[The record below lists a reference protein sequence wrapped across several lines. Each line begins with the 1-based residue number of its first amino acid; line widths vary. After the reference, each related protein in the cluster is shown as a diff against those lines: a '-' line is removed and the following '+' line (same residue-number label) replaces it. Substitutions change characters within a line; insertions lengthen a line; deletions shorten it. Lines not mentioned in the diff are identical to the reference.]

1 MPFISTIKEL
11 FAFSGTDI
19 TQREKTLSQAAVEG
33 TSDWFYY
40 HGLILL
46 QKLSLEVKETNQV
59 REPTEKEVSLM
70 TETKQLLEKY
80 KDVFGQ
86 TTQLTELLTRFNLL
100 TYFINVDTSTRFI
113 NDNLYLN
120 LPTQQQKVP
129 TPSLSQTKQK
139 NNNIATTSHKEA
151 YPTVLNADR
160 FDNEAI
166 LRRALDRNDLD
177 SISFCSWSLVQ
188 TIWSDLTLDQ
198 KTALLQK
205 LLLKPVVAS
214 IPLVTYLKDIW
225 QPYQDELIQLTS
237 KVDQTTLY
245 NLTLEQMDEL
255 INLIPSLLSVQSFVT
270 NYLDKLIPSSYT
282 QQDSSGSSDAFD
294 SYGWDHL
301 NHTDENGDGARYLAT
316 LDNFA
321 DKLVDGPF
329 ASVKA
334 RITFYKL
341 RSGIVRDDFNQDL
354 FTAYLKQSY
363 IKKTTTD
370 STYEN
375 TLFVK
380 RERHNIEIPLI
391 GNCFISER
399 DENPVIEEYLSGLLR
414 TQKMKNLEAF
424 STYFSFKNFLEPL
437 QTNVLLTHGLAKK
450 EDMIT
455 WAKNTVK
462 YEHLVKKTELKFDSS
477 TLHHHNHR
485 LTINDPIRL
494 DLSIKN
500 IPNVTLRV
508 FPIDLYNY
516 WKLHPRQTEI
526 KDGNKLNVDGLCPIY
541 EQHYNYHDV
550 PSIQVIKEHL
560 VFGHNKDTAT
570 TSNGDDVFHG
580 RGAWVFD
587 FVGGSEQNRA
597 IIQKGYLR
605 YIVQNTSAGH
615 LFLILDEYNQ
625 PVKEKCSIWYE
636 NTNYESDESGNI
648 LVPYRVKD
656 SKRDRALIVTED
668 GFCQPFN
675 FYFQSESYSLDATF
689 YVNYETLIPTKQSKV
704 VISPKLKI
712 QHQEASLKLLE
723 KISLT
728 LTTTNGNDI
737 KSSTTVENLKVSN
750 DKPIEFEFTVPSSLK
765 GLSMVLSAQVKTMFG
780 KEPYKKVECS
790 HEVFSDNSDM
800 DGLANYQ
807 LRKNNTE
814 YLLNV
819 YGKNGEPLKQRS
831 VQLNFDHKMLYSAIN
846 ITMQTDN
853 NGIINLG
860 QLDNIYSVNISNPW
874 KQWSINENQIEATLP
889 STIHA
894 NVDTEIKIPFIA
906 DNDYNCSLFQTGI
919 RGLPTVDFTSRLQC
933 TESGV
938 VIQNGLPEG
947 SFCLY
952 YRPPNNV
959 HGNIIDIKISKN
971 ALDYTKQPWDNWI
984 IGKEVYME
992 KSGDITQDPLFIG
1005 NVNNDKDQIK
1015 LQLKGSAA
1023 SLKKAFVIA
1032 TLSTFVPT
1040 TNCSLASTFSNNY
1053 NNHRL
1058 EFQKIED
1065 QVSVSNYLS
1074 GRKLSE
1080 EYQYILNRSKQ
1091 DKYIGSTLT
1100 DPSLLINPKK
1110 DASTSVNTRSA
1121 NQGHEEFDCVS
1132 KKNKLLSN
1140 YQMSHEMAVCSNNY
1154 MHNPSVQAD
1163 FNFGFLNHTSK
1174 VLVLQPKGQD
1184 EVLINRSQLGEGN
1197 LLQITV
1203 ISGEQLVGGFYTL
1216 SDVDLTI
1223 NINDQRQT
1231 DQGLNVNGAY
1241 LRKKTITILSPSHPQ
1256 DTFTIDQNQKE
1267 FELIDSQDALLDI
1280 FNLLAKHDSKHLED
1294 FDIIRRWENL
1304 SYEEKIKSF
1313 NKLNSH
1319 EFNLWLK
1326 FKDTDFFN
1334 TNVKPLIKSKI
1345 HKTFMDDYLID
1356 AELTK
1361 YANNLHSYQLLS
1373 TAEKALLAK
1382 RVPDIL
1388 PVVLRHFKDT
1398 FEPPLSD
1405 EPFDTVLAGNALN
1418 LPPSSPTYTTNQAS
1432 GFSYSADSVS
1442 SQALPISLAARSAP
1456 RFRGAN
1462 NSLFGSAA
1470 PPPPPPGAAGGG
1482 FRFGSAAV
1490 TTQSQSAF
1498 KRSAFG
1504 GNVESNMEES
1514 FELIEDGAEN
1524 MEEEIEEEEDNDDD
1538 DNDEESDNDIGFAL
1552 YESDLREQA
1561 IKLRQKQKAY
1571 EYIEPT
1577 SQWTEK
1583 NYYDQNNNHI
1593 KVNQFWID
1601 YLENNLDIFISRN
1614 IIYATSNITEIIF
1627 ALALTDL
1634 PTKSKAKYEMTSDL
1648 ANGKVTI
1655 VAKSPLIIFYRVLKE
1670 YSQSLSTNPFIL
1682 LGQHFFEKNAR
1693 INNNDEQ
1700 HIVEPNQLLTET
1712 TYGWHLAVSNISS
1725 KTKVCE
1731 LTLQIPTGAV
1741 PLGNIPY
1748 SQSKT
1753 IKIQPYSTW
1762 REVIGSFY
1770 FPTKGNYHHF
1780 AVTIGEQRKT
1790 TENNDEDP
1798 LILLNQTQTIPLT
1811 VSDIN
1816 DQSENSQSKDATTGG
1831 FNSHAS
1837 WSMINNTGTDQD
1849 VLTFVERYDTSKLN
1863 HLDWSLVTWRMM
1875 NATFAR
1881 SLLNILVKQK
1891 YYVKS
1896 LYAYGLYHRFN
1907 DIISDLLE
1915 QERANLL
1922 KNTGVN
1928 FESPLVN
1935 LRPYDYDYLKVLDY
1949 YPVVNARVHCLGSSN
1964 EIINQEFFKQYNQFL
1979 DYLNQGTTRSFNDY
1993 IIFSVYLLVQGRIK
2007 EAKRIFQIAES
2018 MKNQEDE
2025 NNNQLATIQMDYLKA
2040 YLATRIQPDEK
2051 VDIKI
2056 LKEYV
2061 EKYKSCGSLRWQKQ
2075 SQSLGDLVNQLE
2087 NGIPIDSSSGLI
2099 GSVDND
2105 ENDNNYNK
2113 SIASDPVFDFTI
2125 KDNHVV
2131 IRYANL
2137 NQCQVR
2143 FYKINVEVM
2152 FSNQPFLNK
2161 TDNVSDYSWV
2171 KANHKEIIDLTK
2183 EQLNN
2188 NDDPHAGA
2196 TNITMNNDN
2205 GEEDFEWI
2213 GIQKVKR
2220 QRHSVPIP
2228 LTGNVLIEVSAHG
2241 KTQCQTHLS
2250 HSLTVHLSEQ
2260 YGVARVLHPTVS
2272 DDNGEFIKNDQQQQQ
2287 PLSGVYVKVY
2297 AKLED
2302 GKVEFW
2308 KDGYTSLTG
2317 IFDYISVTQGNGIIG
2332 NTFSSNNN
2340 LKNVVQKIKK
2350 FSLLFT
2356 SEKYG
2361 VVTKEAYPPF

>member
-1 MPFISTIKEL
+1 MPFISTIKES

-40 HGLILL
+40 QGLILL

-59 REPTEKEVSLM
+59 REPTEKEASLM
-70 TETKQLLEKY
+70 TETKQLLKKY

-86 TTQLTELLTRFNLL
+86 TVQFTELSTRFNLL
-100 TYFINVDTSTRFI
+100 TYFINVDASTRFI
-113 NDNLYLN
+113 NKSLNLN
-120 LPTQQQKVP
+120 LPTQQQKAP
-129 TPSLSQTKQK
+129 APNPSQTKQK
-139 NNNIATTSHKEA
+139 NNNTATTSHKNT
-151 YPTVLNADR
+151 YPTTLYADR
-160 FDNEAI
+160 FDNKAI
-166 LRRALDRNDLD
+166 LRRALARNELS

-188 TIWSDLTLDQ
+188 SIWPDLSLDQ
-198 KTALLQK
+198 KTALLEK
-205 LLLKPVVAS
+205 LLLKPVVDS
-214 IPLVTYLKDIW
+214 IPLVSYLKDIW
-225 QPYQDELIQLTS
+225 QPYQDELTQLTS
-237 KVDQTTLY
+237 KVDQTTLF
-245 NLTLEQMDEL
+245 NLTLRQMDEL
-255 INLIPSLLSVQSFVT
+255 INAIPSLLRVQSFVT
-270 NYLDKLIPSSYT
+270 NYLDKLVPSSYT
-282 QQDSSGSSDAFD
+282 QDRSGNSDVYDSH
-294 SYGWDHL
+294 GWNHL
-301 NHTDENGDGARYLAT
+301 NHTDEHGDGARYLTT

-321 DKLVDGPF
+321 DKLADGPF

-341 RSGIVRDDFNQDL
+341 RSGIVRDDFDQDL
-354 FTAYLKQSY
+354 FTAYLKQSFT
-363 IKKTTTD
+363 KKTTNVNAYGD
-370 STYEN
+370 

-380 RERHNIEIPLI
+380 RERLNIEIPLI
-391 GNCFISER
+391 GNCYISER
-399 DENPVIEEYLSGLLR
+399 EESPVIEEYLSGLLR

-424 STYFSFKNFLEPL
+424 STYFSYKSFLEPL
-437 QTNVLLTHGLAKK
+437 QANVLLTHGLAKK
-450 EDMIT
+450 EDMMT
-455 WAKNTVK
+455 WAKDTIK
-462 YEHLVKKTELKFDSS
+462 YEALVKKSELKFGLS

-485 LTINDPIRL
+485 LTTNDPIQL

-541 EQHYNYHDV
+541 EQQYNYHDV
-550 PSIQVIKEHL
+550 PSIQVIKERL
-560 VFGHNKDTAT
+560 VFGNNKDTST
-570 TSNGDDVFHG
+570 TSNDDNVFHG

-587 FVGGSEQNRA
+587 FVGGREQNRA

-625 PVKEKCSIWYE
+625 PIKEKCSIWYE
-636 NTNYESDESGNI
+636 NNNYESDESGNI

-689 YVNYETLIPTKQSKV
+689 YVNHETLIPTKQSKV
-704 VISPKLKI
+704 IISPKLKI
-712 QHQEASLKLLE
+712 QYQEASLKLLE
-723 KISLT
+723 KVSLT

-737 KSSTTVENLKVSN
+737 KSSTTIENLKVSN

-819 YGKNGEPLKQRS
+819 FGKNGEPLKQRS
-831 VQLNFDHKMLYSAIN
+831 VQLNFDHKMLYSAIS
-846 ITMQTDN
+846 ITMQTDD

-860 QLDNIYSVNISNPW
+860 QLDNISSINISSPW
-874 KQWSINENQIEATLP
+874 KQWSINKNQTEATLP

-919 RGLPTVDFTSRLQC
+919 RGIPTVDFTSRLQC

-952 YRPPNNV
+952 YRPSNNV
-959 HGNIIDIKISKN
+959 HGNIIDINISKN
-971 ALDYTKQPWDNWI
+971 ALNYTKQPWDNWI

-992 KSGDITQDPLFIG
+992 KSGDITQDPLFIS
-1005 NVNNDKDQIK
+1005 NVNYDKNQIK
-1015 LQLKGSAA
+1015 LQLKGSSA

-1040 TNCSLASTFSNNY
+1040 TNASLASTFNNKY
-1053 NNHRL
+1053 DNHRL

-1065 QVSVSNYLS
+1065 QVSASNYLI

-1091 DKYIGSTLT
+1091 EKYIGSTLT

-1121 NQGHEEFDCVS
+1121 NQGNEEFTSVS
-1132 KKNKLLSN
+1132 KKNKSAPN
-1140 YQMSHEMAVCSNNY
+1140 YRMRQGMALCGNDY
-1154 MHNPSVQAD
+1154 IHNPSTQAD
-1163 FNFGFLNHTSK
+1163 FNFGFLNHSSK

-1184 EVLINRSQLGEGN
+1184 EVLINRGQLGEGN

-1203 ISGEQLVGGFYTL
+1203 VSGEQLVGGSYTL
-1216 SDVDLTI
+1216 SDVDLTM

-1304 SYEEKIKSF
+1304 SNEEKIKSF

-1361 YANNLHSYQLLS
+1361 YANNLYAYQLLS

-1405 EPFDTVLAGNALN
+1405 EPFDTVLAGNTLN
-1418 LPPSSPTYTTNQAS
+1418 LPPPSPEKSRKKLDELVSRAESLSATSMQYARFAKPASSF
-1432 GFSYSADSVS
+1432 G
-1442 SQALPISLAARSAP
+1442 
-1456 RFRGAN
+1456 GAN
-1462 NSLFGSAA
+1462 NSLFGSSAP
-1470 PPPPPPGAAGGG
+1470 PPPPPPGAASG
-1482 FRFGSAAV
+1482 RFGFGSTAV
-1490 TTQSQSAF
+1490 TMQSQPIIKTSAF
-1498 KRSAFG
+1498 SYGA
-1504 GNVESNMEES
+1504 NVESNMEES
-1514 FELIEDGAEN
+1514 FEIIETEVED
-1524 MEEEIEEEEDNDDD
+1524 MDEEEGNGDDD
-1538 DNDEESDNDIGFAL
+1538 DEESDDDMGFGL
-1552 YESDLREQA
+1552 FESDLREQA

-1577 SQWTEK
+1577 SQWIEK
-1583 NYYDQNNNHI
+1583 NYYGQKHNHI

-1648 ANGKVTI
+1648 ANGKVAI

-1790 TENNDEDP
+1790 IESNDEDP
-1798 LILLNQTQTIPLT
+1798 LILLNQTQTIPLI

-1816 DQSENSQSKDATTGG
+1816 DQSEISQSKDAITGG

-1863 HLDWSLVTWRMM
+1863 HLDWSLVAWRMM

-1881 SLLNILVKQK
+1881 SLLDILVKQK

-1907 DIISDLLE
+1907 DIVSDLLE
-1915 QERANLL
+1915 QERFSLL

-2007 EAKRIFQIAES
+2007 EAKNVFNNAES

-2025 NNNQLATIQMDYLKA
+2025 NKNQLATIQMDYLKA

-2051 VDIKI
+2051 VDIGI

-2061 EKYKSCGSLRWQKQ
+2061 EKYKTCASLRWQKQ
-2075 SQSLGDLVNQLE
+2075 SQTLGDLVNQLE
-2087 NGIPIDSSSGLI
+2087 NGIPIDSSSNLTGGI
-2099 GSVDND
+2099 DND

-2113 SIASDPVFDFTI
+2113 YIASDPVFDFTI
-2125 KDNHVV
+2125 KDNQVV

-2161 TDNVSDYSWV
+2161 TDNISDYSWV

-2188 NDDPHAGA
+2188 NNNPHAGA
-2196 TNITMNNDN
+2196 TDITVNNNEDD
-2205 GEEDFEWI
+2205 EDFEWI

-2220 QRHSVPIP
+2220 QRHSIPIP

-2260 YGVARVLHPTVS
+2260 YGVARVLHPNVN
-2272 DDNGEFIKNDQQQQQ
+2272 DDNDEFIKNDQQQQQ

-2340 LKNVVQKIKK
+2340 LKNVVEKIKK